1 VSRLPLRRCRVF
13 WAATRRRRDAGVP
26 DSVLRIP
33 MSVYLPI
40 AGVSMDVLL
49 LIGLGAMV
57 GVVSGMFGVAG
68 GFLLTPLLVMVGV
81 PPPVAVGTV
90 INQVVGASVSAA
102 FTQWRR
108 GNVDVMMALVL
119 VLGGLAGS
127 AAGVWLFSVLRQ
139 IGQIDVFL
147 RLAYVTLLGTLGSLM
162 VIESFRSWL
171 RQRNPLRA
179 RRKLHAHTWI
189 HGLPFKVK
197 FRASR
202 LYISIFAP
210 VVIGFVVGALSGLMG
225 VGGGF
230 VIMPA
235 LIYLLNMPTTMA
247 VGTSLMQITLISV
260 NVTMLQAIGNQTVDV
275 ILAIILVIGGAA
287 GAQLGTRFGSYLR
300 GEHLRGLLGLIVL
313 AVGIEV
319 AFELMVTPVET
330 FSVAP

>member
-1 VSRLPLRRCRVF
+1 
-13 WAATRRRRDAGVP
+13 
-26 DSVLRIP
+26 

-40 AGVSMDVLL
+40 AGLSIDVLL

-68 GFLLTPLLVMVGV
+68 GFLLTPLLVMVGI
-81 PPPVAVGTV
+81 PAPVAVGTV
-90 INQVVGASVSAA
+90 INQVVGASASAA

-127 AAGVWLFSVLRQ
+127 AAGVWLFGVLRQ
-139 IGQIDVFL
+139 LGQIDVFL
-147 RLAYVTLLGTLGSLM
+147 RLSYVALLGTLGSLM
-162 VIESFRSWL
+162 VIESIRSWL

-189 HGLPFKVK
+189 HGLPFKMK

-210 VVIGFVVGALSGLMG
+210 VVIGIVVGALSGLMG

-247 VGTSLMQITLISV
+247 IGTSLMQITLVSI

-275 ILAIILVIGGAA
+275 FLALILVIGGAA
-287 GAQLGTRFGSYLR
+287 GAQLGTRFGSMLR

-319 AFELMVTPVET
+319 ALELMVAPAER
-330 FSVAP
+330 FSVVP